1 MRGREQC
8 PRLTYYEWVADDFW
22 FTLLGPVRGWRGG
35 AELELGSPQQRA
47 VLAFL
52 LLREGRPAAAE
63 EIIESLWG
71 EDAPRSVNGVLRT
84 YVYRLRRLFATGPH
98 AESCSSSRSAAA
110 TCSRRLTSSLT
121 SGSSSGTSRTPARHA
136 RKKTRPAP
144 PPCYGRP
151 SNSGREPRCPVSAVP
166 TRSGSGSGWN
176 NCMPR
181 PRKTSSPPVSNWATT
196 RGLSPSS
203 CTPWPTARCTSV
215 SGSFSCWRSTAPACA
230 EALDVYTDTYRL
242 LDSEL
247 GVTPGPALRELHTR
261 ILQADPALEPPDSS
275 LPAHSTESATT
286 LLAPVPAQV
295 PADIPDF
302 TGRTAEITKIT
313 DVLSVADGSVP
324 AIGLAGL
331 GGMGKTTLAVHVA
344 HLLRGKFP
352 GGQLYADLGAGR
364 DDPAD
369 PAEVL
374 AGFLRACGV
383 QDVPSSLNERAA
395 LWRTLVADRKML
407 VVLEDAANGEQV
419 RHLLPAT
426 AGSASIVT
434 SWRRIVGLPGLHWIK
449 VDAMAPEDSLRLLA
463 RIAGEDRVTA
473 EPDSARRLVAVCSH
487 QPLAVRLAAARLLDR
502 PAWSVTQIAAQLE
515 EDLREPIVMH
525 ADRAVVDEPLERAQ
539 SRLDDDAAAAFRLLA
554 VPDNRYLTAVSAA
567 AALGL
572 TESSALA
579 VLERLVDAH
588 LLVLDSGRYY
598 YHGLIK
604 AYARRQAQF
613 TDKPERCR
621 GVVMRLADYY
631 TAVSRAA
638 VLASACE
645 GGRSHGAAWRDV
657 PDRQDV
663 LAVLAQL
670 HGRPDANTPLPRQPA
685 GTPTSVRWP
694 ASRSGLT
701 ADV

>member
-98 AESCSSSRSAAA
+98 ADPLIQSVGGSYLLPAADEFVDFRLFQRHITHARSARAEKD
-110 TCSRRLTSSLT
+110 
-121 SGSSSGTSRTPARHA
+121 PARAASLLRQALELWQGTPLSGIRGSYTERQRQRLEQLHA
-136 RKKTRPAP
+136 EAQEDLLAASLELGDYQGIIPELMHAVADRPLHERLRELLMLAL
-144 PPCYGRP
+144 YRAGRP
-151 SNSGREPRCPVSAVP
+151 
-166 TRSGSGSGWN
+166 
-176 NCMPR
+176 
-181 PRKTSSPPVSNWATT
+181 
-196 RGLSPSS
+196 
-203 CTPWPTARCTSV
+203 
-215 SGSFSCWRSTAPACA
+215 A

>member
-1 MRGREQC
+1 
-8 PRLTYYEWVADDFW
+8 VADDVW

-71 EDAPRSVNGVLRT
+71 EDAPRSGNGVLRT
-84 YVYRLRRLFATGPH
+84 YIYRLRRLFATGPQGDPLIQSVGGSYLVPAADESVDFRLFQRHITQARSARAEKDPARAAALLRQALELWQGTPLSGIRGSYAERQRQRLEQLH
-98 AESCSSSRSAAA
+98 AEAQEDLLAASLELGDYQEVIPELMHA
-110 TCSRRLTSSLT
+110 VADRPLHERLRELLMLALY
-121 SGSSSGTSRTPARHA
+121 RA
-136 RKKTRPAP
+136 
-144 PPCYGRP
+144 GRQ
-151 SNSGREPRCPVSAVP
+151 
-166 TRSGSGSGWN
+166 
-176 NCMPR
+176 
-181 PRKTSSPPVSNWATT
+181 
-196 RGLSPSS
+196 
-203 CTPWPTARCTSV
+203 
-215 SGSFSCWRSTAPACA
+215 A
-230 EALDVYTDTYRL
+230 EALDVYTDTHRL

-247 GVTPGPALRELHTR
+247 GVTPGPGLRELHTR
-261 ILQADPALEPPDSS
+261 ILQADPALDLPDSS
-275 LPAHSTESATT
+275 LPAHSTEPAGPASAP
-286 LLAPVPAQV
+286 LVPVPAQI
-295 PADIPDF
+295 PPDIPDF
-302 TGRTAEITKIT
+302 TGRTAEITTIT

-331 GGMGKTTLAVHVA
+331 DGMGKTTLAVHVA
-344 HLLRGKFP
+344 HLLRGNFP

-407 VVLEDAANGEQV
+407 VVLDDAADGEQV

-463 RIAGEDRVTA
+463 RIAGEDRVAA
-473 EPDSARRLVAVCSH
+473 EPDQARRLVAACSH
-487 QPLAVRLAAARLLDR
+487 QPLAVRLAANRLLDR
-502 PAWSVTQIAAQLE
+502 PASSVTQIAAQLD
-515 EDLREPIVMH
+515 EDLRAPVVMH
-525 ADRAVVDEPLERAQ
+525 PDRAVLDEPLQRAQ

-554 VPDNRYLTAVSAA
+554 VPDNRYLTAASAA

-572 TESSALA
+572 AESSALA

-588 LLVLDSGRYY
+588 LLVLDSGAVGRYY

-604 AYARRQAQF
+604 AYARRQAQT
-613 TDKPERCR
+613 TDGPERCR

-638 VLASACE
+638 VQASAFE
-645 GGRSHGAAWRDV
+645 GGQSRGAGRQDSEHV

-663 LAVLAQL
+663 LAVLAQV
-670 HGRPDANTPLPRQPA
+670 HGRPDANTTLPRPPA
-685 GTPTSVRWP
+685 GTPAGTSAGVRWP
-694 ASRSGLT
+694 ASRSGLP